1 MNEFITLLSFLLTIE
16 SVIMD
21 NERLN
26 ELSGKILD
34 AAIEVHRILGPGLL
48 GNSL

>member
-1 MNEFITLLSFLLTIE
+1 
-16 SVIMD
+16 MD

-34 AAIEVHRILGPGLL
+34 AAIEVHRISGPGLL
-48 GNSL
+48 